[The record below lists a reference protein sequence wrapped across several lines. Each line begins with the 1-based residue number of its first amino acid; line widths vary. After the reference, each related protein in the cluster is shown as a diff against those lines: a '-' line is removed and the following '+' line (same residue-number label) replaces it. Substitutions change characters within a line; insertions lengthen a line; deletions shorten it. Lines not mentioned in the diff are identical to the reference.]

1 MKIAR
6 TFTIDYHLYQ
16 ELRKKPN
23 QSRIVESSIRR
34 YLNSSEDFSIAEINT
49 IPLLSIVMERED
61 TPRQIKLLIQDY
73 LTSV

>member
-23 QSRIVESSIRR
+23 QSRIVERSIRR
-34 YLNSSEDFSIAEINT
+34 YLNADDDFSVAEINT

>member
-23 QSRIVESSIRR
+23 QSRIVERSIRR
-34 YLNSSEDFSIAEINT
+34 YLNQSEEFDRT
-49 IPLLSIVMERED
+49 DIPTDHLLSELRMRND
-61 TPRQIKLLIQDY
+61 CPQAIKVLINDY
-73 LTSV
+73 FSSS